1 MRYRHTCSALQI
13 EELDCHIQRDTIS
26 RKLKMNRIPGYYDV
40 NKQWRDRFGTM
51 VKDASSQ
58 IVTLAQ
64 EGIPK
69 CHVSSTDSVI
79 LGKSEFSI
87 HWNIERKGWWPFDS
101 SIIHRDCTA
110 WIKYHWFE

>member
-1 MRYRHTCSALQI
+1 MMCI
-13 EELDCHIQRDTIS
+13 NNEEIDL
-26 RKLKMNRIPGYYDV
+26 V
-40 NKQWRDRFGTM
+40 QWLE
-51 VKDASSQ
+51 DASSQ

-87 HWNIERKGWWPFDS
+87 H
-101 SIIHRDCTA
+101 
-110 WIKYHWFE
+110 